1 MPSGKGIS
9 TLCVLPPTRHAARVP
24 LDRNGLQILSRNQC
38 LKLLATRFIGRIG
51 LSRDALPTILPVNY
65 RVVDDDVIYATG
77 TGTKSLAAARHQVV
91 AFEVDDA
98 DSEMEIGWSV
108 VVVGIPRELDDR
120 DLRREE
126 ARELGLHPWIGER
139 APFLYRLA
147 TDRISGR
154 RLVARGMPPGTPD
167 GAGPQPVRTPGAR
180 RRPAPAQ
187 SSAPGPSRR

>member
-1 MPSGKGIS
+1 M
-9 TLCVLPPTRHAARVP
+9 P
-24 LDRNGLQILSRNQC
+24 LDRNGLQILSRDQC
-38 LKLLATRFIGRIG
+38 LELLAVRSIGRIG

-65 RVVDDDVIYATG
+65 RVVDDDVLYATG
-77 TGTKSLAAARHQVV
+77 TGTKSLAAIHHQVV

-98 DSEMEIGWSV
+98 DSEREIGWSV

-120 DLRREE
+120 DLRLEE

-154 RLVARGMPPGTPD
+154 RLVARDVPPGARG
-167 GAGPQPVRTPGAR
+167 GAGSRPARTPGAR
-180 RRPAPAQ
+180 RRPPPAQ
-187 SSAPGPSRR
+187 PSTPGPSRR